1 MALLRDAAAVT
12 AIRVRFEGPSM
23 LALQVARELADA
35 DGIELIASES
45 PAPLDE
51 GKVELTVVVDAT
63 EEAVGDAVAKI
74 SETLPEGSSLATVGG

>member
-1 MALLRDAAAVT
+1 VPLRDAAAVT
-12 AIRVRFEGPSM
+12 AFRVRFEGPSV
-23 LALQVARELADA
+23 LALQVARDLADA

-51 GKVELTVVVDAT
+51 GKVGLTVVVDAT